1 MNTDTIPAS
10 SVSSA
15 LTVQGRVIYAL
26 VLREVHT
33 LYGNTRLGYL
43 WAIIQTAFN
52 IAVFWLFREFLG
64 AHSRHDMGIGVFLL
78 CGFIPWHMV
87 SDTLSR
93 CMSAVRANQALLTF
107 PQVTE
112 LDLMI
117 ARVVVVWG
125 TQIICAVVIL
135 IMVVSIGQVAE
146 LRNPGTL
153 AATLLFAPLLGIG
166 MGLVFASLARLWPT
180 LERLIPI
187 VMRFLFFASGVFFQV
202 SELPARFSDILL
214 LNPVSQIIEWQRY
227 GFSASSAAPMHSI
240 AYIVVWCLGSLCLG
254 LLLERYVR
262 GRELK

>member
-1 MNTDTIPAS
+1 MNTDTIPAP

-64 AHSRHDMGIGVFLL
+64 AHSRHGMGIGVFLL

-87 SDTLSR
+87 SHTLSR

-125 TQIICAVVIL
+125 TQSICAVVIL
-135 IMVVSIGQVAE
+135 IVVVSIGQVAE

-180 LERLIPI
+180 LERLVPI
-187 VMRFLFFASGVFFQV
+187 VMRFLFFA
-202 SELPARFSDILL
+202 SDILL

-240 AYIVVWCLGSLCLG
+240 AYIVVWCLSSLCLG